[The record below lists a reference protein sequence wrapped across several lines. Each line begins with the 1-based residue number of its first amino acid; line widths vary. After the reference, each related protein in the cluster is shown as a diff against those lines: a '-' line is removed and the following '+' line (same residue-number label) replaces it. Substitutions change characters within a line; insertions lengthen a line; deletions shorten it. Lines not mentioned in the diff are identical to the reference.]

1 MKIEINLKSSHIYRN
16 ACFLSFSSYKLGSF
30 DFYIF
35 FYTSIIFNCVSY
47 TKNPLFMPLHLHII
61 LIKSLKSIYL
71 DDYPF
76 LLIPI
81 SVYPAI
87 LYNLYNETWTLTL
100 HIPPLHTPHTRH
112 NPSPSF
118 HFNPLSPSF
127 SPLHPPPSSYH
138 SQSTIFSFFMFITP
152 PFLFILLLL
161 TTFLLS
167 HPPVPIP
174 LDQTPIL
181 LPCPIQILWIYSLTP
196 PSTPSNFF
204 LPLHFFTN
212 VPYSFSHTF
221 HLILPP
227 FHTTY

>member
-1 MKIEINLKSSHIYRN
+1 
-16 ACFLSFSSYKLGSF
+16 
-30 DFYIF
+30 
-35 FYTSIIFNCVSY
+35 
-47 TKNPLFMPLHLHII
+47 MPLHLHII

-100 HIPPLHTPHTRH
+100 DTPPLHTPHTRH

-127 SPLHPPPSSYH
+127 SPLHPPSSSYH
-138 SQSTIFSFFMFITP
+138 SHSTIFSFFMFITP

-161 TTFLLS
+161 TIFLPS
-167 HPPVPIP
+167 HPPCSHPPRPNTYPPP
-174 LDQTPIL
+174 LSHTNSLNL
-181 LPCPIQILWIYSLTP
+181 LTYP
-196 PSTPSNFF
+196 PSTPSNFIFPSPFFHKCSLSLLSYFSFDPPTFSYHLLTPSIPNPSPRLPPF
-204 LPLHFFTN
+204 LLT
-212 VPYSFSHTF
+212 SR
-221 HLILPP
+221 LIYPSP
-227 FHTTY
+227 FHTTS